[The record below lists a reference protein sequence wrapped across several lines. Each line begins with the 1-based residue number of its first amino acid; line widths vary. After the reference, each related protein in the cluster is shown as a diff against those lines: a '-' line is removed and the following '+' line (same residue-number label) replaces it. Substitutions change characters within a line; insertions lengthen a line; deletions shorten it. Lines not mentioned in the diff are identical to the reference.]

1 MAGDL
6 DRETGEP
13 AAIVWLPT
21 TLFDVGSVGWQQDGA
36 ALQGA
41 PGLSTRAG
49 RRAAITRNS
58 V

>member
-1 MAGDL
+1 VAGDL

-36 ALQGA
+36 ALGGA
-41 PGLSTRAG
+41 SRYTAVRIEIL
-49 RRAAITRNS
+49 RRCRTCS
-58 V
+58 